1 MLNIQ
6 EDMVRTPYKKIIRE
20 VYKRKLLGRMGKRK
34 INVENGQIE
43 NSKKREEGTT
53 VIG

>member
-1 MLNIQ
+1 MLDIQ
-6 EDMVRTPYKKIIRE
+6 EDMVRNPYKKIIRE
-20 VYKRKLLGRMGKRK
+20 VYKRKLLGRMEKRK
-34 INVENGQIE
+34 IHVENGQVE